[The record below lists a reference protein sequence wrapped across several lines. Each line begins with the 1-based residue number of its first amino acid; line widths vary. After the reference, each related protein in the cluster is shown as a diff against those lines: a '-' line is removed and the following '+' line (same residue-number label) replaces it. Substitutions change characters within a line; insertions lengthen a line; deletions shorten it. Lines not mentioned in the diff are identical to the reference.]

1 MAPDSWTPAEARG
14 WLEALKRRG
23 MILGLERV
31 EAVSARLGAPHQAY
45 PSILIAGTNGKG
57 TVAAILDTMLAGA
70 GCRVGR
76 YTSPHLID
84 WPERIAVGGHPIS
97 EPDLAASL
105 QTVHDAAGGI
115 EITPFEAVTLAA
127 FWHFRKSRIDWGVV
141 EVGLGG
147 RLDATRICRAEVTAV
162 TAVGQD
168 HTRELGIDL
177 DGIARE
183 KGAIA
188 RRGSP
193 LVLGPGTA
201 PVRATLVAQADERGA
216 RVVRSEEVVRV
227 TGAPDTRWGLNGKA
241 QWLDWAADPATL
253 AGEPVKFDWSIPLAG
268 EHTLNNITTA
278 LACVACL
285 RRLGMRVGTAAIQG
299 GLESVRWPGRLQC
312 IEGPP
317 DRPHLLLD
325 VGHNPLASEAVAR
338 ELFIRAA
345 GRKKTLVTALADD
358 KDVRGFLRPLIG
370 SSSAVVATTW
380 AGQRA
385 RAPEE
390 IADQARQL
398 ADELG
403 LETEVLSA
411 PDPLS
416 AVGEA
421 VPRSGP
427 GGLVLVMGSHMLVGS
442 VLSALKR
449 PEDRERLWA
458 GDDQTHQDR

>member
-1 MAPDSWTPAEARG
+1 MSGSSWTPSDARG

-23 MILGLERV
+23 MVLGLERV

-57 TVAAILDTMLAGA
+57 TVAAILDTILAGA

-84 WPERIAVGGHPIS
+84 WPERISVGGHPIS
-97 EPDLAASL
+97 EPDLADSL
-105 QTVHDAAGGI
+105 QAVHDAAGGI

-127 FWHFRKSRIDWGVV
+127 FRHFRKCRIDWGVV

-162 TAVGQD
+162 TAVGLD
-168 HTRELGIDL
+168 HTRELGTDL

-201 PVRATLVAQADERGA
+201 PVRATLVAQARERGTRA
-216 RVVRSEEVVRV
+216 VRSEEVVRV
-227 TGAPDTRWGLNGKA
+227 TGHPDARWGLVGKA
-241 QWLDWAADPATL
+241 QWLDWAANADTL
-253 AGEPVKFDWSIPLAG
+253 AGEPSSFEWSIPLAG

-278 LACVACL
+278 LACVATL
-285 RRLGMRVGTAAIQG
+285 RQLGMRIGTAAIQG
-299 GLESVRWPGRLQC
+299 GLGSVRWPGRLQC
-312 IEGPP
+312 IEGPS
-317 DRPHLLLD
+317 DCPHLLLD

-338 ELFIRAA
+338 ELSIRAA
-345 GRKKTLVTALADD
+345 GRRKVLVTALADD

-370 SSSAVVATTW
+370 SASAVVATTW
-380 AGQRA
+380 TGARA
-385 RAPEE
+385 REPEE
-390 IADQARQL
+390 LVDGARTL
-398 ADELG
+398 AAELG
-403 LETEVLSA
+403 LEREVLSA
-411 PDPLS
+411 PDPVS
-416 AVGEA
+416 AVTAA
-421 VPRSGP
+421 VPLAGA
-427 GGLVLVMGSHMLVGS
+427 GGLVLAMGSHMLVGS
-442 VLSALKR
+442 ILSALKR
-449 PEDRERLWA
+449 PEERERMWTCRNA
-458 GDDQTHQDR
+458 EGQDG